1 MCENAKNTKNLFDT
15 AEIIC
20 YTGGE
25 VISLHNNSYTNPQFS
40 HTITTNRR
48 KKIRIHYHKEYEVYY
63 LINGTTKYFID
74 DKIFFLEPGSFVIIP
89 PHSYHMTDSEMCLH
103 NERIVI
109 SFSEDLVTPEIAPV
123 LKELCNKNVIVLP
136 QSKLLKAENIL
147 ELMEKEDSIRENYE
161 NSEYLI
167 NLYIQQLLI
176 FLHRHQTTET
186 QYLSETEK
194 LIHQISKYISENYSS
209 PLSLKT
215 LSKEFGISEN
225 HLSRKFKEFTDIG
238 LKDYIN
244 HIRLL
249 NAENLLENTT
259 MSMTQIANHC
269 GFSDSNYFS
278 TLFKKFKGISP
289 IKYSQKFR

>member
-1 MCENAKNTKNLFDT
+1 M
-15 AEIIC
+15 
-20 YTGGE
+20 
-25 VISLHNNSYTNPQFS
+25 ISLHNNSYINPQFS

-147 ELMEKEDSIRENYE
+147 ELMEKEDEIIKISLIYMGQV
-161 NSEYLI
+161 SEVQEWTIVNFKDKEMTL
-167 NLYIQQLLI
+167 
-176 FLHRHQTTET
+176 
-186 QYLSETEK
+186 
-194 LIHQISKYISENYSS
+194 KYDGS
-209 PLSLKT
+209 
-215 LSKEFGISEN
+215 
-225 HLSRKFKEFTDIG
+225 
-238 LKDYIN
+238 
-244 HIRLL
+244 
-249 NAENLLENTT
+249 AEV
-259 MSMTQIANHC
+259 
-269 GFSDSNYFS
+269 
-278 TLFKKFKGISP
+278 FKKK
-289 IKYSQKFR
+289 K